1 MKINSEELDST
12 NNSNHNS
19 SNNNDS
25 SNSDVK
31 NKELQNT
38 LLDNEQSLNDSFI
51 DAQEDDPIGEP
62 EKAKSDKEMPLEDT
76 STTADTTTSTTADTT
91 TSTTADTYTPNEDN
105 NEDNNNDNRNESGSY
120 ATSTDSDDSSD
131 SLEDPNNLEK
141 MILSTGIR
149 VGTPIKTKF
158 MSSFITRANPEGLY
172 ILDISKT
179 LARIDVAAKFIG
191 RTNIANVAVTSA
203 REYGKTPIEKFCELT
218 GARGIFGRFMPGT
231 FTNPSLPKYLEPEIV
246 IVTDPQADEQAVLEA
261 TRAGVPV
268 IALSNSDNI
277 TSKVD
282 LVIPSNNRGRK
293 ALATVYWLL
302 TKEVLKKQGKIK
314 SDSEMPMTIDEFEA
328 KLVEELI

>member
-1 MKINSEELDST
+1 MNTDELDSP
-12 NNSNHNS
+12 NNSVNEQLDKTVNGATPKTEEEDSNNTTGIAEESPEGYGNSEQTSVGDEDSNS
-19 SNNNDS
+19 S
-25 SNSDVK
+25 SDTV
-31 NKELQNT
+31 
-38 LLDNEQSLNDSFI
+38 EQS
-51 DAQEDDPIGEP
+51 E
-62 EKAKSDKEMPLEDT
+62 
-76 STTADTTTSTTADTT
+76 
-91 TSTTADTYTPNEDN
+91 
-105 NEDNNNDNRNESGSY
+105 
-120 ATSTDSDDSSD
+120 

-158 MSSFITRANPEGLY
+158 MTSFITRANPEGLY

-314 SDSEMPMTIDEFEA
+314 SDSEMSLTIDDFEA

>member
-1 MKINSEELDST
+1 MEQYIMNMKTDEL
-12 NNSNHNS
+12 N
-19 SNNNDS
+19 
-25 SNSDVK
+25 
-31 NKELQNT
+31 
-38 LLDNEQSLNDSFI
+38 SLNDSDNEQI
-51 DAQEDDPIGEP
+51 DKTVNDASKTEE
-62 EKAKSDKEMPLEDT
+62 ENSN
-76 STTADTTTSTTADTT
+76 DTTSVSEEAPENYENSDQTTQTSIGD
-91 TSTTADTYTPNEDN
+91 E
-105 NEDNNNDNRNESGSY
+105 
-120 ATSTDSDDSSD
+120 DSSSSSD
-131 SLEDPNNLEK
+131 TVEQSESLEDPNNLEK

-158 MSSFITRANPEGLY
+158 MTSFITRANPEGLY

-314 SDSEMPMTIDEFEA
+314 SDSEMSLTIDDFEA

>member
-1 MKINSEELDST
+1 MNMNTEEMDSLNNSNNENIDKTVNDDASTTEGEDSKNTTSNSEESPVNIGESDETEQTSIVDDE
-12 NNSNHNS
+12 SNS
-19 SNNNDS
+19 S
-25 SNSDVK
+25 SD
-31 NKELQNT
+31 T
-38 LLDNEQSLNDSFI
+38 IEQS
-51 DAQEDDPIGEP
+51 E
-62 EKAKSDKEMPLEDT
+62 
-76 STTADTTTSTTADTT
+76 
-91 TSTTADTYTPNEDN
+91 
-105 NEDNNNDNRNESGSY
+105 
-120 ATSTDSDDSSD
+120 
-131 SLEDPNNLEK
+131 SLEDPNNLER

-158 MSSFITRANPEGLY
+158 MTSFITRANPEGLY

-314 SDSEMPMTIDEFEA
+314 SDSEMPLTIDDFEA

>member
-1 MKINSEELDST
+1 MEQYIMNMNTEELDSLDNSNNEHLDKSVNDDASKTEDEDST
-12 NNSNHNS
+12 NNNANSEVSEETSNQIEQPTIGDDES
-19 SNNNDS
+19 ST
-25 SNSDVK
+25 SNIS
-31 NKELQNT
+31 EMT
-38 LLDNEQSLNDSFI
+38 EQS
-51 DAQEDDPIGEP
+51 E
-62 EKAKSDKEMPLEDT
+62 
-76 STTADTTTSTTADTT
+76 
-91 TSTTADTYTPNEDN
+91 
-105 NEDNNNDNRNESGSY
+105 
-120 ATSTDSDDSSD
+120 

-158 MSSFITRANPEGLY
+158 MTSFITRANPEGLY

-277 TSKVD
+277 TAKVD

-314 SDSEMPMTIDEFEA
+314 SDSEMPLTIDDFEA

>member
-1 MKINSEELDST
+1 MKMNSEESDSANNSNLN
-12 NNSNHNS
+12 NNSNHTG
-19 SNNNDS
+19 SNVENEESQNTHLGSEQSVDERYDTQDDQIETTNNEESENEAGIDESTAGDS
-25 SNSDVK
+25 SS
-31 NKELQNT
+31 T
-38 LLDNEQSLNDSFI
+38 SSR
-51 DAQEDDPIGEP
+51 
-62 EKAKSDKEMPLEDT
+62 T
-76 STTADTTTSTTADTT
+76 STTSVETD
-91 TSTTADTYTPNEDN
+91 EDG
-105 NEDNNNDNRNESGSY
+105 E
-120 ATSTDSDDSSD
+120 

-158 MSSFITRANPEGLY
+158 MNSFITRANPEGLY

-191 RTNIANVAVTSA
+191 RTNISNVAVTSA

-314 SDSEMPMTIDEFEA
+314 SDSEMPLKIDDFEA

>member
-1 MKINSEELDST
+1 MIEQLSDS
-12 NNSNHNS
+12 NS
-19 SNNNDS
+19 SHNNNDEDNTKGNSTDTYENSINAETNDERENTTDEDLS
-25 SNSDVK
+25 SNSTDFSLESSSSSSP
-31 NKELQNT
+31 NLSEFKEEE
-38 LLDNEQSLNDSFI
+38 NE
-51 DAQEDDPIGEP
+51 E
-62 EKAKSDKEMPLEDT
+62 
-76 STTADTTTSTTADTT
+76 
-91 TSTTADTYTPNEDN
+91 
-105 NEDNNNDNRNESGSY
+105 
-120 ATSTDSDDSSD
+120 

-158 MSSFITRANPEGLY
+158 MTSFITRANPEGLY

-191 RTNIANVAVTSA
+191 RTNIANVAVTSS

-218 GARGIFGRFMPGT
+218 GATVIFGRFMPGT

-246 IVTDPQADEQAVLEA
+246 IVTDPQADEQAVIEA

-282 LVIPSNNRGRK
+282 LVIPTNNRGRK

-314 SDSEMPMTIDEFEA
+314 SDSEMPLAIDDFEA
-328 KLVEELI
+328 KLVEEVI

>member
-1 MKINSEELDST
+1 MFEKVSDSYSQDSFSDKDNIQENFDNSAEVGTESD
-12 NNSNHNS
+12 
-19 SNNNDS
+19 
-25 SNSDVK
+25 SNSISSDSNDVTS
-31 NKELQNT
+31 QSANT
-38 LLDNEQSLNDSFI
+38 TNTNTTSAPDSI
-51 DAQEDDPIGEP
+51 TGE
-62 EKAKSDKEMPLEDT
+62 EDT
-76 STTADTTTSTTADTT
+76 
-91 TSTTADTYTPNEDN
+91 
-105 NEDNNNDNRNESGSY
+105 
-120 ATSTDSDDSSD
+120 D

-158 MSSFITRANPEGLY
+158 MASFITRANPEGLY

-191 RTNIANVAVTSA
+191 RVSISNVAVTSS
-203 REYGKTPIEKFCELT
+203 REYGKTPVEKFCELT

-246 IVTDPQADEQAVLEA
+246 IVTDPQADEQAVLES

-268 IALSNSDNI
+268 IALANSDNI

-282 LVIPSNNRGRK
+282 IVIPTNNRGRK

-314 SDSEMPMTIDEFEA
+314 SDSEMPLTIDDFEA
-328 KLVEELI
+328 KLVEEVI

>member
-1 MKINSEELDST
+1 MEQYIMNMNTEEMDSLNNSNNENIDKTVNDDASTTEGEDSKNTTSNSEESPENYGESDETEQT
-12 NNSNHNS
+12 NIGDEEPNS
-19 SNNNDS
+19 S
-25 SNSDVK
+25 SDIV
-31 NKELQNT
+31 
-38 LLDNEQSLNDSFI
+38 EQS
-51 DAQEDDPIGEP
+51 E
-62 EKAKSDKEMPLEDT
+62 
-76 STTADTTTSTTADTT
+76 
-91 TSTTADTYTPNEDN
+91 
-105 NEDNNNDNRNESGSY
+105 
-120 ATSTDSDDSSD
+120 

-158 MSSFITRANPEGLY
+158 MTSFITRANPEGLY

-314 SDSEMPMTIDEFEA
+314 SDSEMPLTIDDFEA